1 MARTQIGNI
10 SNYYGGLNVMEKG
23 GKYYWL
29 IENYDTNFNDLR
41 EWEEISKSLYNQ
53 LIKHEKKIISN
64 KTN

>member
-1 MARTQIGNI
+1 MTRTQIGNI
-10 SNYYGGLNVMEKG
+10 SNYYGGLNVIEKD

-29 IENYDTNFNDLR
+29 IENYDTDFNDLR

-53 LIKHEKKIISN
+53 LIKHEKKRISN